1 MTNNYEFKIVPL
13 DRRTGVPTCDS
24 ESAHVSMVIDVDA
37 LYEVMARANP
47 NAGPLPAHLDR
58 QAFVGSVAKM
68 ICEGFAAD
76 VYYRPQGG
84 EAWRS
89 RQGRLPGKVRRGRA
103 EAV

>member
-13 DRRTGVPTCDS
+13 DRRTGAPACDP
-24 ESAHVSMVIDVDA
+24 EGAPVCMIVDVDA
-37 LYEVMARANP
+37 LYEVTARANP

-58 QAFVGSVAKM
+58 QAFVVSVAKS
-68 ICEGFAAD
+68 ICAMFSAD

-89 RQGRLPGKVRRGRA
+89 REGRPPGKVRRGRA